1 MGIAQLVKCRTEK
14 NKRVKVSHIINGAN
28 LFCSCSKLK
37 SEPPATYC
45 VTMANCCRHTSIFHY
60 RKLLQT
66 YIARSLGQIDAG
78 IHHCHYGKLLQAY
91 ITITMANCCK
101 YSLLS
106 LWQIA
111 KNIHHCKYGKLLK
124 TDHCNDG
131 KLLTTYTTE
140 NMANC
145 CKPVSLWQIA
155 AYTYVTMANCW
166 KYISL

>member
-1 MGIAQLVKCRTEK
+1 M
-14 NKRVKVSHIINGAN
+14 KVSHIINGAN

-45 VTMANCCRHTSIFHY
+45 VTMANCCRHTSISHY

-66 YIARSLGQIDAG
+66 YMARSLGQIDAG
-78 IHHCHYGKLLQAY
+78 IHHCHNGKLLQVY
-91 ITITMANCCK
+91 ITITVTNCCK

-131 KLLTTYTTE
+131 KLLKTYTTV

-145 CKPVSLWQIA
+145 CKPMSLWQIA
-155 AYTYVTMANCW
+155 ASLCHYGKLLHTHVIMANCW
-166 KYISL
+166 KHISL